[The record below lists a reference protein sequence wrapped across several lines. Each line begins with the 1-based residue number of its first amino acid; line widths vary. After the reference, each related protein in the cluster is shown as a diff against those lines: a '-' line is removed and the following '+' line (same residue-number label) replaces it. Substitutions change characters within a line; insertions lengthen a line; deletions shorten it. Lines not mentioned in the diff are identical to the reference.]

1 MDWLVGCCYPGSCYS
16 SFCSLVLLT
25 PHNTLGIIYYT
36 LIEEISFNLET
47 IWSFRVKRKTANYSV
62 IVSALWCYYL
72 ALALHIIVFDLMAL
86 KNKLIR
92 EQVFLLL
99 LRRLSF
105 LSLYS

>member
-1 MDWLVGCCYPGSCYS
+1 M
-16 SFCSLVLLT
+16 LLT

-72 ALALHIIVFDLMAL
+72 ALALPVIVFDLMAL